1 MDDEQIIQLYNLRNA
16 QALTETT
23 KKYGAVCYQTANKI
37 LNDTQDTEE
46 CVNDAL
52 MKVWNTIPP
61 QHPENL
67 AAFLVTI
74 TRNLAFNKWKHNE
87 RIKRGGGQITLML
100 DELSD
105 CVRGYDDVEKSVDVR
120 VLVKSIELFLDTL
133 SYDARTIFV
142 QRYIAMRSINEIANE
157 YEISVSKVKMSLLR
171 TRKQLRK
178 KLKKEGWL

>member
-1 MDDEQIIQLYNLRNA
+1 
-16 QALTETT
+16 
-23 KKYGAVCYQTANKI
+23 
-37 LNDTQDTEE
+37 
-46 CVNDAL
+46 
-52 MKVWNTIPP
+52 
-61 QHPENL
+61 
-67 AAFLVTI
+67 
-74 TRNLAFNKWKHNE
+74 
-87 RIKRGGGQITLML
+87 ML